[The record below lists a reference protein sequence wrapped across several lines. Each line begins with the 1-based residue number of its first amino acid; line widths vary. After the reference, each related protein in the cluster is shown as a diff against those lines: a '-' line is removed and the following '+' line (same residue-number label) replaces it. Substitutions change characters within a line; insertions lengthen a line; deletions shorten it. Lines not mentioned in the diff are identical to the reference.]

1 MPRPE
6 PGSPGVSGSPD
17 AARPAGT
24 ATPPVPGGPGPA
36 LLGSA
41 AVGAAIAALVTGASF
56 AAVAGPWALA
66 GVLLAAQ
73 SSLAWAWARAL
84 GASAGTVALVAASAL
99 AGDLA
104 VLWPGGDD
112 DGRGGH
118 GYDDNGIGTVA
129 GVVGVSLAVT
139 VLYQLARRQRPGGA
153 GPPGGSAAA
162 VPAHRGA
169 VPAHPTLVPPHPAAQ
184 VVIRPLRAA
193 DRVSGDMAA
202 ALGGVTIAAF
212 LTGFLVLRAE
222 AGAEHPPDSMVIA
235 GLLGAGTA
243 VLVGRAVIALLG
255 PAASEPAA
263 HDTVVSDGTG
273 VFVDRAGSGEQAPTG
288 PAASAGRF
296 RFRALAGA
304 MLGAAAGTGAGA
316 VFGDLTDL
324 GVPAAAALAAAGAVA
339 AACAIPVGPALP
351 TGSPPVVPAAVPL
364 AVSASGT
371 SASATGLPAGSG
383 AVGVPAGRWSGAGA
397 GLLLGVLI
405 PLALAAPM
413 VYLVGRQLPG

>member
-1 MPRPE
+1 M
-6 PGSPGVSGSPD
+6 SGPPD
-17 AARPAGT
+17 TARPAGA

-36 LLGSA
+36 LPGSAAVGAA

-84 GASAGTVALVAASAL
+84 GASAGTVVLVAASAL

-162 VPAHRGA
+162 VPAHRGT

-184 VVIRPLRAA
+184 AAIRPLRAA

-255 PAASEPAA
+255 PVASEPVASEPVA
-263 HDTVVSDGTG
+263 S
-273 VFVDRAGSGEQAPTG
+273 G
-288 PAASAGRF
+288 PATSGPATSVGRF

-304 MLGAAAGTGAGA
+304 MLGAVAGTGAGA
-316 VFGDLTDL
+316 VFGGLTDL
-324 GVPAAAALAAAGAVA
+324 GAPAAAALAAAGAVA
-339 AACAIPVGPALP
+339 AACAIPVGPVLP
-351 TGSPPVVPAAVPL
+351 AGSPPVVPAAVSL
-364 AVSASGT
+364 SVSASGA
-371 SASATGLPAGSG
+371 SASAAGLPAGFPAGSG

>member
-1 MPRPE
+1 MS
-6 PGSPGVSGSPD
+6 GSPGT
-17 AARPAGT
+17 ARPAGT

-73 SSLAWAWARAL
+73 SSLAWAWARVL
-84 GASAGTVALVAASAL
+84 GASTGTVALVVASAL

-104 VLWPGGDD
+104 VLWPGGDG

-153 GPPGGSAAA
+153 GPPSGSVAA
-162 VPAHRGA
+162 VSAHHDA

-184 VVIRPLRAA
+184 AVIRPPRAA

-222 AGAEHPPDSMVIA
+222 AGAEHPTDSMVIA

-255 PAASEPAA
+255 PTASEPAA
-263 HDTVVSDGTG
+263 PEP
-273 VFVDRAGSGEQAPTG
+273 AAPA
-288 PAASAGRF
+288 AASAGRF
-296 RFRALAGA
+296 RLRALAGA

-316 VFGDLTDL
+316 VFGGLTDL

-351 TGSPPVVPAAVPL
+351 AGSPPVVPAAVPL
-364 AVSASGT
+364 AVSASGA
-371 SASATGLPAGSG
+371 SASAAGLPAGFPAGSG
-383 AVGVPAGRWSGAGA
+383 AVGVTVGRWSGAGA

-405 PLALAAPM
+405 PLAVAAPM